1 MKHRVLSMVVVSV
14 LATLAPAQM
23 SGQQIA
29 EQSGRRFSITVTN
42 ITAAQTFTPILAA
55 SHQAGL
61 ELFTPGSPASVPLE
75 ILAEA
80 GDVAPLKALLSSSP
94 QVLDTTDSGAPL
106 PPGASVTLFVN
117 TRGSFDHVSVAAM
130 LVPTNDGFF
139 AVNGR
144 AGPKGERTVTVYSP
158 AYDAGSEAN
167 DESCAHIPGPPT
179 VCQGEGFNAARE
191 EGNFVHIH
199 PGIHGIGDLQ
209 ANVYDWR
216 NPVAKITI
224 RRVP

>member
-1 MKHRVLSMVVVSV
+1 M
-14 LATLAPAQM
+14 AQAM
-23 SGQQIA
+23 REKLQIA
-29 EQSGRRFSITVTN
+29 EQSGRRFSITVTDL
-42 ITAAQTFTPILAA
+42 TAGQTFTPILAA
-55 SHQAGL
+55 SHRAGMT
-61 ELFTPGSPASVPLE
+61 LFTLGSPASVSLE

-80 GDVAPLKALLSSSP
+80 GDVAPLKALLSSSA

-139 AVNGR
+139 AVNDR
-144 AGPKGERTVTVYSP
+144 AGPEGEHTVTVYSP

-167 DESCAHIPGPPT
+167 DESCAHIPGPPA
-179 VCQGEGFNAARE
+179 VCQGEGFNAARD

-199 PGIHGIGDLQ
+199 PGIHGIGDLK
-209 ANVYDWR
+209 ADVYDWR

>member
-1 MKHRVLSMVVVSV
+1 MRYRLLSMALVAA
-14 LATLAPAQM
+14 LATLLPARM
-23 SGQQIA
+23 GGQQIA
-29 EQSGRRFSITVTN
+29 EHSGRRFSITVTN
-42 ITAAQTFTPILAA
+42 LTAAQTFTPILAA
-55 SHQAGL
+55 SHQAGVK
-61 ELFTPGSPASVPLE
+61 LFTLGSPASVPLE

-80 GDVAPLKALLSSSP
+80 GDVEPLKALLSSSP

-144 AGPKGERTVTVYSP
+144 AGPEGRRTITVYSP
-158 AYDAGSEAN
+158 AYDAGGEAN

-179 VCQGEGFNAARE
+179 VCQGEGFNATRD
-191 EGNFVHIH
+191 EGDFVHIH
-199 PGIHGIGDLQ
+199 RGIHGIGDLQ

-216 NPVAKITI
+216 NPVALITI